1 MKDKSKISFKHSII
15 KLNFSL
21 VCIMTVFMVINYI
34 LSQNTTIK
42 YNNAISLYDDI
53 NEFYDYVAQANFSFK
68 SYLYTENLEDI
79 DTYNRCISIA
89 QDKLKNVKDNIDDE
103 YRWRFDLLSNMLESY
118 QDAAKEAKDV
128 GGLDY
133 QVKYNELLNQFSL
146 IEKTSTTYYEYL
158 TDGIKSQREEIHNYE
173 NLLFIV
179 IAIIMVAG
187 IIWLILFSVITVRS
201 FTQPLYQILNNIKLI
216 KRGEYDLSSIS
227 NTSMEMEGLCF
238 ALEDMAQH
246 VQRNIQNEKEKAA
259 LKHQLLEKENE
270 NLKKDE
276 LLALSELKLLQN
288 QINPHFLFNTLN
300 MIYKTAYKEKT
311 MDTSAMVNKTSMLLR
326 YALDKANRT
335 SDLYS
340 EIESI
345 ENYIYIQERRFHQRI
360 KFVLNVED
368 NLPNIQ
374 VPGML
379 IQPLVENSVKHGL
392 KDVIKDGEVLINV
405 QHIDDHIVISVS
417 DNGIG
422 LETEILEKGILND
435 FHDKNKNNLGLYNV
449 IQRIKM
455 FYGNTAQIS
464 FNSYPGCGFE
474 VIIEIKVE
482 EIYVSDISCRR

>member
-1 MKDKSKISFKHSII
+1 MF
-15 KLNFSL
+15 
-21 VCIMTVFMVINYI
+21 C
-34 LSQNTTIK
+34 
-42 YNNAISLYDDI
+42 
-53 NEFYDYVAQANFSFK
+53 DYRK
-68 SYLYTENLEDI
+68 EKGI
-79 DTYNRCISIA
+79 
-89 QDKLKNVKDNIDDE
+89 KNVSK
-103 YRWRFDLLSNMLESY
+103 
-118 QDAAKEAKDV
+118 
-128 GGLDY
+128 
-133 QVKYNELLNQFSL
+133 
-146 IEKTSTTYYEYL
+146 
-158 TDGIKSQREEIHNYE
+158 
-173 NLLFIV
+173 
-179 IAIIMVAG
+179 
-187 IIWLILFSVITVRS
+187 
-201 FTQPLYQILNNIKLI
+201 
-216 KRGEYDLSSIS
+216 
-227 NTSMEMEGLCF
+227 
-238 ALEDMAQH
+238 
-246 VQRNIQNEKEKAA
+246 
-259 LKHQLLEKENE
+259 
-270 NLKKDE
+270 LKKDE

-300 MIYKTAYKEKT
+300 MIYKTAYKEKA